1 MQRHAGTELVIGDFG
16 VCTRM
21 GSWDT
26 HFSAAWLMHLSTSHI
41 CASMWYFSLS
51 DLLHSVWWAL
61 VSSMS
66 LQMTQ
71 FHFSL
76 WLSNIPLYH
85 IFIHSYVDG
94 HLGCFYVLAI
104 VNSAAVNIRVYVSF
118 WIRVVSGYIC
128 LVVGLLG
135 YGSSFFSGIQENGT
149 DEPICRAAIEMQM

>member
-135 YGSSFFSGIQENGT
+135 HMVVLFLVEY
-149 DEPICRAAIEMQM
+149 RKMVQMNLFVGQQ